1 MIQVGIADHC
11 GWKVL
16 GNTIQIPLSVRED
29 FLLVGKCS
37 RWLGWRRIY
46 LVWVVCVK
54 STASRRKRGM
64 AWSALQLRSSDIY
77 LLLGSFSGFKITHH
91 CVSSDIYCLHT
102 WLLSI
107 PQVVPSYPVHPVSFL
122 TASRSI
128 KTGRQAQ
135 FKFFFFL
142 QSRGV
147 TLLETGGLERDL
159 IQQA

>member
-135 FKFFFFL
+135 FKFFFL

-159 IQQA
+159 IQEA

>member
-1 MIQVGIADHC
+1 
-11 GWKVL
+11 
-16 GNTIQIPLSVRED
+16 
-29 FLLVGKCS
+29 
-37 RWLGWRRIY
+37 
-46 LVWVVCVK
+46 
-54 STASRRKRGM
+54 M